1 MLSVLINQL
10 AKSAPPHQNVQLD
23 LANCYEWVL
32 VGYWGSHWIKGK
44 LLMAPPWVVVR
55 IRQDILSENILAHIK
70 VLNKCNI
77 FLLRIMI
84 KRSNI
89 CVLRSK
95 YLVLALQGNKI
106 DQIDKNFLN
115 EFYLLHIQSENLIA
129 GISIIYWKTQY

>member
-1 MLSVLINQL
+1 
-10 AKSAPPHQNVQLD
+10 
-23 LANCYEWVL
+23 
-32 VGYWGSHWIKGK
+32 
-44 LLMAPPWVVVR
+44 MAPPWVVVR

-129 GISIIYWKTQY
+129 GISIIY

>member
-1 MLSVLINQL
+1 
-10 AKSAPPHQNVQLD
+10 
-23 LANCYEWVL
+23 
-32 VGYWGSHWIKGK
+32 
-44 LLMAPPWVVVR
+44 
-55 IRQDILSENILAHIK
+55 
-70 VLNKCNI
+70 
-77 FLLRIMI
+77 MI

-129 GISIIYWKTQY
+129 GISLIY